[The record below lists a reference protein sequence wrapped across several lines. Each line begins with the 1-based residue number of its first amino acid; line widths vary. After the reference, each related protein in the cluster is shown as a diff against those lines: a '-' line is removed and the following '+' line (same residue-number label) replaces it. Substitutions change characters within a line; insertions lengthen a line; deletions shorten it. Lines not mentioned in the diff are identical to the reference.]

1 MQQIKSFGVLQSAK
15 VMSLV
20 YAILG
25 ILVAVGFVLARAMHR
40 GVHHPRVLVLLIFV
54 PILYGILGFVLTV
67 VVCGIYNWVARRL
80 GGIEIELAP

>member
-25 ILVAVGFVLARAMHR
+25 ILVAVGFVLTRAMHR
-40 GVHHPRVLVLLIFV
+40 GIHHPRVLALLIFV
-54 PILYGILGFVLTV
+54 PILYAILGFVLTV
-67 VVCGIYNWVARRL
+67 VVCGIYNWAARRM